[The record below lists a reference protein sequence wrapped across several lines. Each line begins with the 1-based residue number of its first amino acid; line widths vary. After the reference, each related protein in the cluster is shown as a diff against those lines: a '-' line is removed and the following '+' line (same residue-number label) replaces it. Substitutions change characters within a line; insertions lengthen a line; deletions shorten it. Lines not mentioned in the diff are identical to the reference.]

1 MQFEDDSKNALQA
14 RFQELNEKYQ
24 NALEK
29 DLHFEE
35 VKKIYQ
41 QLQKIKSKL
50 IELNKKHNDNTRLN

>member
-1 MQFEDDSKNALQA
+1 MKSEGESIDVLQA
-14 RFQELNEKYQ
+14 RFQELSKKYQ

-41 QLQKIKSKL
+41 QLQEIKSKL
-50 IELNKKHNDNTRLN
+50 VELNKKYND